1 MLAIIMAIED
11 ESDRQFIESIFNMY
25 SEKMYLVAMGILH
38 DHHDAQDCVQDTVM
52 KIIDKVEQFRQAGR
66 EGYLIKLIVITCRN
80 TALNKYKKKQQK
92 NKMEFSANVH
102 DEDDEES
109 INDIPDYNSDVEQI
123 VLSDFVRDYIMKLID
138 ELEPKYRD
146 VIVLKGLGYDYEEIA
161 TLMSI
166 SQVLVRK
173 RYSRAKMMLIE
184 MGGEML
190 YEHSN

>member
-11 ESDRQFIESIFNMY
+11 ERDRHFIESIFNMY

-52 KIIDKVEQFRQAGR
+52 KKNDKVEQIRQASR

-80 TALNKYKKKQQK
+80 TALNKYSKKQLT
-92 NKMEFSANVH
+92 NKMECSANVH
-102 DEDDEES
+102 DEDVEES

-173 RYSRAKMMLIE
+173 R
-184 MGGEML
+184 
-190 YEHSN
+190 